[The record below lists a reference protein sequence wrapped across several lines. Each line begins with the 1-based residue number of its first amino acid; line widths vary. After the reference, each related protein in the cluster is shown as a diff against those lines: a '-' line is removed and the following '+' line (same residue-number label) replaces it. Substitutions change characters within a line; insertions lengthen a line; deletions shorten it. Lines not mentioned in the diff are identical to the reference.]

1 MYRYLIKKNP
11 KILLYLITSPLRAIS
26 SVACAGAL
34 AAAIDYANGGQI
46 SQIGKYILVFSAYIL
61 ADLLIDAADQAVRL
75 KVAEQTMTALKA
87 DIYHKLSHMY
97 CDKFFSHNTADY
109 LSNMTTDA
117 ETLRSNY
124 FTVILDIY
132 ADFLRCGVAIA
143 VLIWVSPILGLFVL
157 ATSLVQTLVPI
168 LYAKKLEKAGENH
181 SNAQEQHMTSLK
193 ENLSAF
199 LTAKAFH
206 IEDKL
211 EQNYRRALENAEE
224 RRFKVRFLKEWSSS
238 LSYVFN
244 QIAHL
249 GVFLM
254 GAILV
259 IHGTIT
265 VADIVAASE
274 LIVYISYPILWLNG
288 ELAELRTANVAIKK
302 LNAILTAPEDNGG
315 PEAPPR
321 PEGEM
326 VLRDLRF
333 AYGER
338 EILCGIDYDFERG
351 RKYLIVGSSG
361 SGKSTLLNLLAG
373 LRQDY
378 TGSIALGGIELR
390 RISRKSLTESL
401 CAINQDPFLFD
412 DTLYNNVCLYEQIDE
427 AEVLNALRR
436 VGLQGLLETL
446 PEGIH
451 THLGE
456 NASTMSGGER
466 QRVAIARALVRKTP
480 ILLLDESTSHLDPQT
495 ASEIERLVLE
505 LEGVTVLLVS
515 HNATNSAR
523 TGFDAVLELKDGKL
537 RQAEM

>member
-1 MYRYLIKKNP
+1 MYRYLIRKNP

-26 SVACAGAL
+26 SVACAWAL

-46 SQIGKYILVFSAYIL
+46 GQIGKYILVFSVYIL

-124 FTVILDIY
+124 FAVILDIY

-181 SNAQEQHMTSLK
+181 SNAQERHMTALK

-211 EQNYRRALENAEE
+211 EQNYRRALENAED
-224 RRFKVRFLKEWSSS
+224 RRFRVRFLKEWSSS

-315 PEAPPR
+315 PEALPR

-378 TGSIALGGIELR
+378 TGSIALAGVELR
-390 RISRKSLTESL
+390 QISRKSLTESL

-523 TGFDAVLELKDGKL
+523 TGFDAVLKLKDGKL
-537 RQAEM
+537 RQTEL

>member
-1 MYRYLIKKNP
+1 MYRYLIRKNP

-34 AAAIDYANGGQI
+34 AAAIDYASGGQI
-46 SQIGKYILVFSAYIL
+46 SQIGKYILVFSVYIL

-124 FTVILDIY
+124 FAVILGIY
-132 ADFLRCGVAIA
+132 ADFLGCAVAIA

-157 ATSLVQTLVPI
+157 ATSLVQALIPI
-168 LYAKKLEKAGENH
+168 SYAKKLKKAGEDH
-181 SNAQEQHMTSLK
+181 SNAQEQHMRALK

-199 LTAKAFH
+199 QTAKAFH

-211 EQNYRRALENAEE
+211 EENYKRALENAED
-224 RRFKVRFLKEWSSS
+224 RRFKVRFMKEWSCS

-249 GVFLM
+249 GVFLI

-265 VADIVAASE
+265 VAEIVAASE
-274 LIVYISYPILWLNG
+274 LIIYISNPVLWLNG
-288 ELAELRTANVAIKK
+288 DLAELRTANIAIKK

-315 PEAPPR
+315 PETLPR

-427 AEVLNALRR
+427 AEVLDALRR

-446 PEGIH
+446 PEGIY

>member
-1 MYRYLIKKNP
+1 M
-11 KILLYLITSPLRAIS
+11 RAIS
-26 SVACAGAL
+26 SVACAWAL

-46 SQIGKYILVFSAYIL
+46 GQIGKYILVFSVYIL

-75 KVAEQTMTALKA
+75 KVAERTMTALKA

-124 FTVILDIY
+124 FAVILDIY

-181 SNAQEQHMTSLK
+181 SNAQERHMTALK

-199 LTAKAFH
+199 LAAKAFH

-211 EQNYRRALENAEE
+211 EQNYRRALENAED
-224 RRFKVRFLKEWSSS
+224 RRFRVRFLKEWSSS

-315 PEAPPR
+315 PEALPR

>member
-1 MYRYLIKKNP
+1 MYRYLIRKNP

-46 SQIGKYILVFSAYIL
+46 SQIGKYILVFSVYIL

-124 FTVILDIY
+124 FAVILGIY
-132 ADFLRCGVAIA
+132 ADFLGCAVAIA

-157 ATSLVQTLVPI
+157 ATSLVQALIPI
-168 LYAKKLEKAGENH
+168 SYAKKLKKAGEDH
-181 SNAQEQHMTSLK
+181 SNAQEQHMRALK

-199 LTAKAFH
+199 QTAKAFH

-211 EQNYRRALENAEE
+211 EENYKRALENAED
-224 RRFKVRFLKEWSSS
+224 RRFKVRFMKEWSCS

-249 GVFLM
+249 GVFLI

-265 VADIVAASE
+265 VAEIVAASE
-274 LIVYISYPILWLNG
+274 LIIYISNPVLWLNG
-288 ELAELRTANVAIKK
+288 DLAELRTANIAIKK

-315 PEAPPR
+315 PETLPR

-427 AEVLNALRR
+427 AEVLDALRR

-446 PEGIH
+446 PEGIY

-523 TGFDAVLELKDGKL
+523 TGFDAVLELKNGKL
-537 RQAEM
+537 RQAEL

>member
-1 MYRYLIKKNP
+1 MYRYLIRKNP

-34 AAAIDYANGGQI
+34 AAAIDYASGGQI
-46 SQIGKYILVFSAYIL
+46 SQIGKYILVFSVYIL

-124 FTVILDIY
+124 FAVILGIY
-132 ADFLRCGVAIA
+132 ADFLGCAVAIA

-157 ATSLVQTLVPI
+157 ATSLVQALIPI
-168 LYAKKLEKAGENH
+168 SYAKKLKKAGEDH
-181 SNAQEQHMTSLK
+181 SNAQEQHMRALK

-199 LTAKAFH
+199 QTAKAFH

-211 EQNYRRALENAEE
+211 EENYKRALENAED
-224 RRFKVRFLKEWSSS
+224 RRFKVRFMKEWSCS

-249 GVFLM
+249 GVFLI

-265 VADIVAASE
+265 VAEIVAASE
-274 LIVYISYPILWLNG
+274 LIIYISNPVLWLNG
-288 ELAELRTANVAIKK
+288 DLAELRTANIAIKK

-315 PEAPPR
+315 PETLPR

-427 AEVLNALRR
+427 AEVLDALRR

-446 PEGIH
+446 PEGIY

-537 RQAEM
+537 RQAEL

>member
-1 MYRYLIKKNP
+1 MYRYLIRKNP

-46 SQIGKYILVFSAYIL
+46 SQFGKYILVFSVYIL

-124 FTVILDIY
+124 FAVILGIY
-132 ADFLRCGVAIA
+132 ADFLGCAVAIA

-157 ATSLVQTLVPI
+157 ATSLVQALIPI
-168 LYAKKLEKAGENH
+168 SYAKKLKKAGEDH
-181 SNAQEQHMTSLK
+181 SNAQEQHMRALK

-199 LTAKAFH
+199 QTAKAFH

-211 EQNYRRALENAEE
+211 EENYKRALENAED
-224 RRFKVRFLKEWSSS
+224 RRFKVRFMKEWSCS

-249 GVFLM
+249 GVFLI

-265 VADIVAASE
+265 VAEIVAASE
-274 LIVYISYPILWLNG
+274 LIIYISNPVLWLNG
-288 ELAELRTANVAIKK
+288 DLAELRTANIAIKK

-315 PEAPPR
+315 PEALPR

-326 VLRDLRF
+326 ILRDLRF

-436 VGLQGLLETL
+436 VGLHGLLETL
-446 PEGIH
+446 PEGIY

-537 RQAEM
+537 RQAEL